1 MKRTFKEFVQTK
13 NKTNPTNLKN
23 YILFLIEQYTPYK
36 NIDGIIKRIEAAP
49 VDSDTT
55 YLCWRFNI
63 KCPDDVWSM
72 GYGLGNGPIIIDEE
86 YKMQAMIDYGF
97 GQVRIIAYDNDRM
110 TDKEASE
117 QVKKFFI

>member
-1 MKRTFKEFVQTK
+1 MKHTFKEFVQTK

-36 NIDGIIKRIEAAP
+36 NIDGIIKRIEAVP
-49 VDSDTT
+49 VDSDAT

-63 KCPDDVWSM
+63 KCPDDVWGM